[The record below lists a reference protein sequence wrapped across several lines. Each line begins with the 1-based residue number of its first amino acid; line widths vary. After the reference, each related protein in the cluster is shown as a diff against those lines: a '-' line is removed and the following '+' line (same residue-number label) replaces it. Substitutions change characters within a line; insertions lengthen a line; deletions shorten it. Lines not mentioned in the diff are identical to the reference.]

1 MAESPLRILQV
12 STADIRGGAEKV
24 AWNLFSEYRRRG
36 HVSWLAVGEKH
47 SDDPD
52 VLTIPNQ
59 ESRGAWYHAWRGLA
73 GRLRRTEG
81 MMRVETSLSR
91 VAGVLAE
98 PGVRLNYH
106 LGIENFHYPG
116 TSRVLTLAGSRP
128 DILHAHNLH
137 GAYFDLR
144 KLPWL
149 SQQVPLLLTLHD
161 AWLLSGHCAHSFA
174 CERWRTGCGHCPDLT
189 IYPAVRRDATGAN
202 WLRKR
207 RIYER
212 SRLHVATP
220 SRWLMRRVEQ
230 SMLGP
235 SMVEGRV
242 LPNGVDL
249 STFRP
254 ADRET
259 ARTELGIRQD
269 ARILVATGVQIRGSR
284 WKDYGTLRE
293 AVGRVAGDSEGQAL
307 LLFALGEDA
316 PPERVGEAE
325 LRFIP
330 FQRSP
335 EIVAR
340 YYQAAD
346 IYVHAARADTF
357 PTAILEALACG
368 TPVVATAVGGIPE
381 QIEDGRTGF
390 LVPSGDAMALGAR
403 LTQLLSNSDCRQTM
417 GKLAAAAARDRFGL
431 SRQADAYLEW
441 YHELVGREAPR

>member
-1 MAESPLRILQV
+1 
-12 STADIRGGAEKV
+12 
-24 AWNLFSEYRRRG
+24 
-36 HVSWLAVGEKH
+36 
-47 SDDPD
+47 
-52 VLTIPNQ
+52 
-59 ESRGAWYHAWRGLA
+59 
-73 GRLRRTEG
+73 
-81 MMRVETSLSR
+81 
-91 VAGVLAE
+91 
-98 PGVRLNYH
+98 
-106 LGIENFHYPG
+106 
-116 TSRVLTLAGSRP
+116 
-128 DILHAHNLH
+128 
-137 GAYFDLR
+137 
-144 KLPWL
+144 
-149 SQQVPLLLTLHD
+149 
-161 AWLLSGHCAHSFA
+161 
-174 CERWRTGCGHCPDLT
+174 
-189 IYPAVRRDATGAN
+189 
-202 WLRKR
+202 
-207 RIYER
+207 
-212 SRLHVATP
+212 
-220 SRWLMRRVEQ
+220 
-230 SMLGP
+230 
-235 SMVEGRV
+235 MVEGRV